1 MPLSSKNSKHF
12 LRSPSRG
19 SNGFSDENIRMTSGG
34 DNSWGSWSSRSR
46 RSRRTWRSE
55 RSRRGRRSRRG
66 GGVGVVGVVG
76 DRVALGLE
84 TSRIAVLRLHTV
96 WLSGWRPLE
105 LVQHVHYILSD
116 TSEASW
122 RFVRDRQGWSGAPR
136 GGSGVPWFMVLPNKY
151 SIPRSRSTKERRFAL
166 DFL

>member
-34 DNSWGSWSSRSR
+34 DNSWGSWCSRSR

-66 GGVGVVGVVG
+66 GGVGVVGVVV

-84 TSRIAVLRLHTV
+84 TSRITVLRLHTV

-105 LVQHVHYILSD
+105 LVQHVHPILSD